1 MAASGPLASG
11 PQEVDPKEVGV
22 KEEAVRTT
30 EQLAAAAEA
39 RQATVAQLDGL
50 LERTTG
56 TAEDYDGTIAAE
68 VDGRGTLRQLWL
80 ADNAIYW
87 GHQRL
92 GELIVE
98 VAQAA
103 AMDATQRAYNAMA
116 VPLGDTVTAA
126 IEGLGP
132 PAPARS
138 AGMDTGSR
146 ISPGEFQ
153 ARRDRERSAGQPDAA
168 DQDLADFD
176 ASIFRSDR

>member
-1 MAASGPLASG
+1 MRS
-11 PQEVDPKEVGV
+11 
-22 KEEAVRTT
+22 T

-39 RQATVAQLDGL
+39 RQAAVAQLNGL
-50 LERTTG
+50 LEATTG
-56 TAEDYDGTIAAE
+56 IAEDHDGTVAAE
-68 VDGRGTLRQLWL
+68 VDGWGALRQLWL
-80 ADNAIYW
+80 ADNATYW

-98 VAQAA
+98 VAQTA
-103 AMDATQRAYNAMA
+103 AMDAAQRAYDAMA
-116 VPLGDTVTAA
+116 LLLGDTVTAA

-132 PAPARS
+132 PAPARA

-146 ISPGEFQ
+146 ITPEEFQ

>member
-1 MAASGPLASG
+1 M
-11 PQEVDPKEVGV
+11 
-22 KEEAVRTT
+22 RTT

-39 RQATVAQLDGL
+39 RQAAVAQLDGL
-50 LERTTG
+50 LETTTG
-56 TAEDYDGTIAAE
+56 TAEDYDGTVAAE
-68 VDGRGTLRQLWL
+68 VDARGALRQLWL
-80 ADNAIYW
+80 ADNATYW

-103 AMDATQRAYNAMA
+103 ARDATQRAFNAMA
-116 VPLGDTVTAA
+116 LPLGDTVTAA

-146 ISPGEFQ
+146 ITPEEFQ
-153 ARRDRERSAGQPDAA
+153 ACRDRERSAGQPDAA
-168 DQDLADFD
+168 DQNLADFD

>member
-1 MAASGPLASG
+1 M
-11 PQEVDPKEVGV
+11 
-22 KEEAVRTT
+22 RTT

-39 RQATVAQLDGL
+39 RQEAMAQLDGL
-50 LERTTG
+50 LETITG
-56 TAEDYDGTIAAE
+56 TAEDYDGTVAAE
-68 VDGRGTLRQLWL
+68 VDARGRLRQLWL
-80 ADNAIYW
+80 ADNATYW

-98 VAQAA
+98 VVQTA
-103 AMDATQRAYNAMA
+103 AMDATQRAFNAMA
-116 VPLGDTVTAA
+116 LPLGDTATAA

-132 PAPARS
+132 PAPARA

-146 ISPGEFQ
+146 ITPEEFQ
-153 ARRDRERSAGQPDAA
+153 TRRDRERSAGQPDAA